1 MCRALGNQELPLG
14 TFAGQLVDET
24 VGVVD
29 AATPVAVKVLQR
41 FGLADAGVAVA
52 LNVLD
57 EGVDAL
63 QGLLVFQLPARVFIP
78 GAWGEDDLHRGL
90 PYASMSSWACPLPR
104 SSERIDFAR
113 TRWLA
118 SDQKG
123 SGLSVSTSK
132 GRRRRMTDWRRKSRM
147 ALDMSSPAF
156 EKRVSASWRR
166 LESMRTC
173 SDDVVILKSFVVQ
186 MVYSIRFMAN
196 ERKTAKLPQIAQMR
210 RKRRHGYPRIGEG
223 IGVYRC
229 PSKTVSDSSV
239 VKNGVEGIHH
249 RWHRCG
255 ASADTDIHG

>member
-57 EGVDAL
+57 EGIDAL
-63 QGLLVFQLPARVFIP
+63 QGFLVFQLPARVFIP
-78 GAWGEDDLHRGL
+78 GAWGEDDLHRGF

-123 SGLSVSTSK
+123 SGLSVITSK

-147 ALDMSSPAF
+147 ALDMSSPAL
-156 EKRVSASWRR
+156 EKSISASFRR
-166 LESMRTC
+166 LESIRTC

-186 MVYSIRFMAN
+186 MV
-196 ERKTAKLPQIAQMR
+196 
-210 RKRRHGYPRIGEG
+210 
-223 IGVYRC
+223 
-229 PSKTVSDSSV
+229 
-239 VKNGVEGIHH
+239 
-249 RWHRCG
+249 
-255 ASADTDIHG
+255 